1 MTKDASPRRAV
12 FLDRDGTLIDDPGY
26 VDDPAGVHLL
36 PGVAEA
42 LQALEAAGFLRIVIT
57 NQSAIGRGW
66 ITADQY
72 QSIQHEVER
81 QLAVAGASV
90 DATYHCPHAPD
101 AGCTCR
107 KPGTALHREAIALWT
122 IDVAASWC
130 VGDQIRD
137 LAPARELGCRS
148 LLVRTG
154 KGGGAVEEAVAL
166 GAAVADDLAAGIELL
181 TR

>member
-1 MTKDASPRRAV
+1 MTGNGSPRRAV

-26 VDDPAGVHLL
+26 VDDPARVHLL

-42 LQALEAAGFLRIVIT
+42 LQALERAGFLRIIIT

-66 ITADQY
+66 ITSDQY
-72 QSIQHEVER
+72 LTIQREVER
-81 QLAVAGASV
+81 QLIAAGASI
-90 DATYHCPHAPD
+90 DATYHCPHTPD

-107 KPGTALHREAIALWT
+107 KPGTALHREAVASWT

-137 LAPARELGCRS
+137 LEPARELGCRS

-154 KGGGAVEEAVAL
+154 KGAAAVDEAVAL
-166 GAAVADDLAAGIELL
+166 GAAVADDLAAGIGLL